1 MSRKVI
7 TVDGLAGSGKSTLA
21 RLLAEK
27 LGFVH
32 LNTGLLYRAVGYLA
46 LKENVDRND
55 EIALGKMIA
64 RHRIS
69 LSMKG
74 DALAVLLDGT
84 DIVSELQSPEVSE
97 STSMVSRFAVVR
109 TALMDL
115 QRSACPERPIVAEG
129 RDMGT
134 VVFPDAPLKFFVT
147 ADEAVRVER
156 RLQQL
161 LQAAGKGSADSAA
174 RTELLGKIGK
184 EIAERDQRDTRR
196 SVAPTLAAPDA
207 VTVDNSTKS
216 LEEIVAELVAHAR
229 SRSL

>member
-1 MSRKVI
+1 
-7 TVDGLAGSGKSTLA
+7 
-21 RLLAEK
+21 LLAEK

-55 EIALGKMIA
+55 EVALGKMIA

-69 LSMKG
+69 LAMKG
-74 DALAVLLDGT
+74 DTLAVLLDGT
-84 DIVSELQSPEVSE
+84 DIASELQSPEVSE

-109 TALMDL
+109 TALMEL
-115 QRSACPERPIVAEG
+115 QRTACPGRAIVAEG
-129 RDMGT
+129 RDLGT

-161 LQAAGKGSADSAA
+161 LQAAGKERSDMAA
-174 RTELLGKIGK
+174 RAELEGKIGK
-184 EIAERDQRDTRR
+184 EIAERDQRDTQR
-196 SVAPTLAAPDA
+196 SVAPTLAASDA
-207 VTVDNSTKS
+207 VVIDNSRKS
-216 LEEIVAELVAHAR
+216 LEEIVAELVTHAR
-229 SRSL
+229 SRGL